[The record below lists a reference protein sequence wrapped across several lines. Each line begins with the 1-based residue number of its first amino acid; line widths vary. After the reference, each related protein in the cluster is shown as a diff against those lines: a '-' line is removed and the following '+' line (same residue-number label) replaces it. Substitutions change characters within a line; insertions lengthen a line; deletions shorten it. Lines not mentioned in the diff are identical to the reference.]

1 MAPKI
6 ARASAIEPVFIN
18 SESTA
23 GFYPS
28 VTRKSNPP
36 ICTGSRTDH
45 LRGRRREFIF
55 KLSDCR
61 LKILPTP
68 RSMPRPLRK
77 DQPADDSANGAAD
90 HAANRAV

>member
-36 ICTGSRTDH
+36 IAPAPELITPE
-45 LRGRRREFIF
+45 GRRKFIF

-90 HAANRAV
+90 HAANRAA

>member
-36 ICTGSRTDH
+36 IAPAPELITPEG
-45 LRGRRREFIF
+45 RREFIF
-55 KLSDCR
+55 KTER
-61 LKILPTP
+61 L
-68 RSMPRPLRK
+68 PL
-77 DQPADDSANGAAD
+77 DDPADAAVDAPAPPERSA
-90 HAANRAV
+90 RR